1 LGPGQCNRTQPLVS
15 NNRNQPIYIDLNS
28 IQNET
33 KKTES
38 VSEASGESSPGIPP
52 LRFLEQARIKNL
64 EDKIKTLEL
73 QQEHAKT
80 SIELL

>member
-1 LGPGQCNRTQPLVS
+1 M
-15 NNRNQPIYIDLNS
+15 
-28 IQNET
+28 
-33 KKTES
+33 
-38 VSEASGESSPGIPP
+38 SEASGESSPGIPP

-80 SIELL
+80 SIELLQRLTEKLAAQIDVITEENSNKTIEILKLQS